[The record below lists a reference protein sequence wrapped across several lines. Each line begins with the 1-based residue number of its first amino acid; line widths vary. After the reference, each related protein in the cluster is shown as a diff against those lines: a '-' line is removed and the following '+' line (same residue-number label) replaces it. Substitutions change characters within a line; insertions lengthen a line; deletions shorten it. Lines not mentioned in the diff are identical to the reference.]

1 MAKEKYQLEKVHCQ
15 GNPDVQCSEYTDYEM
30 DNVVYRVWSAF
41 EGEQD
46 AVASLAALMLRK
58 LESEEQAEETLKE
71 SNLDEQ
77 NSPPIEESFSMD
89 IA

>member
-1 MAKEKYQLEKVHCQ
+1 
-15 GNPDVQCSEYTDYEM
+15 M

-41 EGEQD
+41 EEEQD

-71 SNLDEQ
+71 SNLGEQ
-77 NSPPIEESFSMD
+77 DSPPIEESFSMD